1 MKRPARSIGRLILS
15 VVFLAAWVSAAL
27 SQDYPQK
34 PIRMIVGFPP
44 GGGADL
50 IGRVVADQLSSKL
63 GVTLVVENIA
73 GAGTSIAVATAAKAP
88 NDGYTLLFATSS
100 FAINP
105 NLYKKVNY
113 DPINDFVPIA
123 QVGTSPFAIVVQQSS
138 PLNSV
143 NDLLTTARGQPG
155 ALRYSSGGNGSVGHL
170 AGEVFKSMAK
180 VDIQHIPYKGLASAL
195 GGLLGGQVEL
205 TMSDLASS
213 LGYVRNG
220 RLKILGVTTK
230 DRVSWL
236 PNVPS
241 IAESGVP
248 GYEVVLWNALFLPR
262 GAPKHVV
269 DRLHAAAV
277 SIFKTPDKTLTDRF
291 NALGVIP
298 PPIESQETF
307 AAFVKSELMFWS
319 KVVKQSG
326 AHVD

>member
-1 MKRPARSIGRLILS
+1 MKRSAYGVWRSILS
-15 VVFLAAWVSAAL
+15 VLLFAAWVSAAL
-27 SQDYPQK
+27 SQEYPQK

-123 QVGTSPFAIVVQQSS
+123 QVGNSPFAVVVQQSS
-138 PLNSV
+138 PLNSID
-143 NDLLTTARGQPG
+143 DLLRTARAQPG

-170 AGEVFKSMAK
+170 AGELFKSMAK
-180 VDIQHIPYKGLASAL
+180 ADIQHIPYKGLASAL

-213 LGYVRNG
+213 LGYVRSG

-241 IAESGVP
+241 ISESGVP

-269 DRLHAAAV
+269 DRLHAAVV

-307 AAFVKSELMFWS
+307 AAFVKNELTFWS